1 MPAVSIRITIMFGN
15 VFNRFRKDLGIDLG
29 TANTL
34 VYVRGKGIVVN
45 EPSVVSINTRTEQIL
60 AVGNEA
66 KEMLGKTPPH
76 IQTTRPLT
84 GGIISDFEVTEKMLA
99 HFIERINEG
108 SFSFMARPRVVVGAP
123 IDMTEVERKA
133 VSDAVLN
140 AGASEVLIVEEPMA
154 AAIGSRMP
162 IQEPVGNFVVDI
174 GGGTTEIAV
183 ISLSG
188 IVKWKSI
195 KIAGD
200 ELNYNITQYA
210 REMFNL
216 LVGERQAE
224 EIKLKIGSA
233 VEMQEKMVYPMR
245 GRDMVTGLPKEIMI
259 SDAEVRE
266 AISRSLRVM
275 VDNIKATLE
284 VTPPEL
290 VADIHERGLLL
301 TGGGA
306 LLRGIDQLIMRAT
319 QIPVRVTDDPLTA
332 VVRGASILLEDD
344 ALLKEVAVYPTRRD
358 NH

>member
-1 MPAVSIRITIMFGN
+1 MLNNF
-15 VFNRFRKDLGIDLG
+15 FNKFRKDLGIDLG

-34 VYVRGKGIVVN
+34 VYVKGRGVIIN
-45 EPSVVSINTRTEQIL
+45 EPSVVAVNTRTEQIL

-76 IQTTRPLT
+76 IITSRPLS
-84 GGIISDFEVTEKMLA
+84 GGIIADFEVTEKMLK
-99 HFIERINEG
+99 HFIDKVHEG
-108 SFSFMARPRVVVGAP
+108 SFSFMTRPRVVVGAP
-123 IDMTEVERKA
+123 LDITEVERKA
-133 VSDAVLN
+133 VSDALLN
-140 AGASEVLIVEEPMA
+140 SGASEVFIVEEPMA

-162 IQEPVGNFVVDI
+162 VTEPVGNFIVDI
-174 GGGTTEIAV
+174 GGGTSEIAV

-200 ELNYNITQYA
+200 EFNYNISQYA

-224 EIKLKIGSA
+224 EIKIKIGSA
-233 VEMQEKMVYPMR
+233 VEMQERMVYPMR
-245 GRDMVTGLPKEIMI
+245 GRDMVTGLPKEVMI

-266 AISRSLRVM
+266 ALSRSLRVI
-275 VDNIKATLE
+275 VENIKGTLE

-290 VADIHERGLLL
+290 VADIHERGILL

-319 QIPVRVTDDPLTA
+319 QIPVRIADDPLTA
-332 VVRGASILLEDD
+332 VVRGASILLDD
-344 ALLKEVAVYPTRRD
+344 SRLLEEVAVYPNRRGE
-358 NH
+358 

>member
-1 MPAVSIRITIMFGN
+1 MT
-15 VFNRFRKDLGIDLG
+15 
-29 TANTL
+29 
-34 VYVRGKGIVVN
+34 
-45 EPSVVSINTRTEQIL
+45 
-60 AVGNEA
+60 
-66 KEMLGKTPPH
+66 
-76 IQTTRPLT
+76 
-84 GGIISDFEVTEKMLA
+84 
-99 HFIERINEG
+99 
-108 SFSFMARPRVVVGAP
+108 RPRVVVGAP
-123 IDMTEVERKA
+123 LDLTEVERKA
-133 VSDAVLN
+133 VSDALLN
-140 AGASEVLIVEEPMA
+140 SGASEVYIVEEPMA

-162 IQEPVGNFVVDI
+162 IAEPVGNFIVDI

-200 ELNYNITQYA
+200 EFNYNISQYA

-224 EIKLKIGSA
+224 EIKIKIGSA
-233 VEMQEKMVYPMR
+233 VEMPERMVYPMR

-266 AISRSLRVM
+266 ALSRSLRVI
-275 VDNIKATLE
+275 VENIKATLE

-290 VADIHERGLLL
+290 IADIHERGILL

-319 QIPVRVTDDPLTA
+319 QIPVRIADDPLTA
-332 VVRGASILLEDD
+332 VVRGASILLDD
-344 ALLKEVAVYPTRRD
+344 DTTLKEVAVYPNRHM
-358 NH
+358 NKI

>member
-1 MPAVSIRITIMFGN
+1 MLNNIL
-15 VFNRFRKDLGIDLG
+15 NRFRKELGVDLG

-34 VYVRGKGIVVN
+34 VYVKGKGIIIN
-45 EPSVVSINTRTEQIL
+45 EPSVVSVNTRTEQIL

-76 IQTTRPLT
+76 IVTTRPLT

-99 HFIERINEG
+99 HFIGKIHEG
-108 SFSFMARPRVVVGAP
+108 SFNFMTRPKVVVGAP
-123 IDMTEVERKA
+123 IDLTEVERKA
-133 VSDAVLN
+133 VSDAILN
-140 AGASEVLIVEEPMA
+140 AGASEVWIVEEPMA

-162 IQEPVGNFVVDI
+162 IQDPVGNFIVDI

-188 IVKWKSI
+188 TVKWKSI

-224 EIKLKIGSA
+224 EIKIKIGSA
-233 VEMQEKMVYPMR
+233 VEMPEKMIYPMR
-245 GRDMVTGLPKEIMI
+245 GRDMVTGLPKEVMI
-259 SDAEVRE
+259 NDAEVRE
-266 AISRSLRVM
+266 AISRSLRAI
-275 VDNIKATLE
+275 VDNIKGTLE

-319 QIPVRVTDDPLTA
+319 QIPVRIADDPLTA
-332 VVRGASILLEDD
+332 VVRGTSILLEDHS
-344 ALLKEVAVYPTRRD
+344 LLNEVAVYPFR
-358 NH
+358 NGKSI